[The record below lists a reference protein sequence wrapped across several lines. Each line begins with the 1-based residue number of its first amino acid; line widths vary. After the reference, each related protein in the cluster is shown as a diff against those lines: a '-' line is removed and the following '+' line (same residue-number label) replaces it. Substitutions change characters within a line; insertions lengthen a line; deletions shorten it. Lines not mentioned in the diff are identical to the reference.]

1 MVEKG
6 LLLNSLYACVLAI
19 GIAFGTTPL
28 VKIFAHKI
36 GAMDIPKDN
45 RRMHKVPIPRA
56 GGLAIFLGF
65 MVSYLIF
72 GTINSNIRAILIGSV
87 LIVLLGVL
95 DDVKNLRPL
104 VKMAGQIVAA
114 LVPVLAGVRVQSL
127 TNPFSQSGYLHL
139 GVWGIPLTVL
149 WIVGITNAVNFID
162 GLDGLACGVST
173 IGILTMYTISV
184 LLAEVDVVVAMAALA
199 GACIGFLPYN
209 LNPAKIFMGDTGSM
223 LLGYLLAAFS
233 VQGLFKFYAVIS
245 FAVPFLMLG
254 LPIFDTTFAI
264 VRRLAHGQSPMHADR
279 GHVHHRLID
288 MGFDTKQSVAI
299 LYALSAV
306 LGLSAVVVA
315 TSGESKV
322 IILAIAV
329 LLCFFMGMT
338 ITLHEKRSAAAAQQ
352 QAAADAAKAP
362 PETPAAEKPAVPE
375 TPAAPEKEERH
386 E

>member
-1 MVEKG
+1 MVDKG
-6 LLLNSLYACVLAI
+6 LLLTSLYACVLAI

-28 VKIFAHKI
+28 VKILARKI

-45 RRMHKVPIPRA
+45 RRMHKIPIPRA

-65 MVSYLIF
+65 MVAYLIF
-72 GTINSNIRAILIGSV
+72 GTINSEIRAILIGSV
-87 LIVLLGVL
+87 LIVVLGVL

-114 LVPVLAGVRVQSL
+114 LIPVLAGVQVRSI
-127 TNPFSQSGYLHL
+127 TNPFSDSGYLHL
-139 GVWGIPLTVL
+139 GLWAIPLTVI

-173 IGILTMYTISV
+173 IGILTMFTISV
-184 LLAEVDVVVAMAALA
+184 LLSEVDVVVAMAALA
-199 GACIGFLPYN
+199 GGCIGFLPYN

-254 LPIFDTTFAI
+254 LPIFDTAFAI
-264 VRRLAHGQSPMHADR
+264 IRRLAHGQSPMHADR

-315 TSGESKV
+315 TSGEAKV
-322 IILAIAV
+322 IILAVAV
-329 LLCFFMGMT
+329 LLCFFVGMA
-338 ITLHEKRSAAAAQQ
+338 ITVREKKNSRQS
-352 QAAADAAKAP
+352 
-362 PETPAAEKPAVPE
+362 
-375 TPAAPEKEERH
+375 AAPEQTESAAGESKEDKH